1 MDNDNITIY
10 HISTYNPIGFK
21 DRIVE
26 EPYRFKEIGVRRI
39 KEEVKNPDGSTSDV
53 VREIVD
59 HVPHPEK
66 VWEAGTPINSKNLN
80 HMEAGIANNN
90 LAIISFIRDWAS
102 MKNMI
107 NALANNTI
115 SVDAHNRFVC
125 NFNNLSGVK
134 IEEGYWDPVRGVLIC
149 VG

>member
-1 MDNDNITIY
+1 MDSDAITIY
-10 HISTYNPIGFK
+10 RITTYDPIGFK

-26 EPYRFKEIGVRRI
+26 EPYRYKEVGVRTI
-39 KEEVKNPDGSTSDV
+39 EEIVENPDGSKTKV
-53 VREIVD
+53 LREVVD
-59 HVPHPEK
+59 HIPNPEK

-90 LAIISFIRDWAS
+90 LAIISFLKDWAS

-115 SVDAHNRFVC
+115 SVDANNRFVC
-125 NFNNLSGVK
+125 NFTTLSGIK
-134 IEEGYWDPVRGVLIC
+134 IEEGYWDAARGVLVC